1 MLRCAGGKS
10 LCAADLLGGSGFV
23 DSRDLTADKTAMIK
37 ENIERTGFTNIGVRE
52 WDARIADPA
61 LKEKADV
68 VIADLPCSGL
78 GVIGRKPE
86 IKYRITP
93 GQLKELVSLQ
103 REILSAVWTY
113 VKPGGRIVYSTCTVN
128 RAENQDNVRW
138 FLEQFPFKPV
148 RQDGLLPE
156 AMKECITP
164 EGAVAML
171 PGQSDSDGFFIAV
184 MERI

>member
-1 MLRCAGGKS
+1 M
-10 LCAADLLGGSGFV
+10 
-23 DSRDLTADKTAMIK
+23 
-37 ENIERTGFTNIGVRE
+37 
-52 WDARIADPA
+52 
-61 LKEKADV
+61 
-68 VIADLPCSGL
+68 
-78 GVIGRKPE
+78 
-86 IKYRITP
+86 
-93 GQLKELVSLQ
+93 
-103 REILSAVWTY
+103 
-113 VKPGGRIVYSTCTVN
+113 N